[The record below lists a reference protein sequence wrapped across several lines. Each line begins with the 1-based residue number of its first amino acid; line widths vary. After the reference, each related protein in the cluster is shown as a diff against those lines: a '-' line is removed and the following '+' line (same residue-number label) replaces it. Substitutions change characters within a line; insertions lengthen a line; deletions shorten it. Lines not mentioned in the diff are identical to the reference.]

1 MPSPVSSDIS
11 KKARP
16 HRSSDWSSTI
26 AERLERQLGCS
37 ATTAPALLE
46 RVDFAPA
53 FCAPRARGAAL
64 VVLVA
69 TAASK
74 LTPVTPATGTSVP
87 RRCSARP
94 ARYDGRHPPDA
105 ITREHNNEV
114 EPTEPGRAQAIRR
127 ESELEALERFFGPAF
142 RSRGL
147 VLCGDAGMGKT
158 SMWEMGR
165 SIGAANGYAV
175 LSARASEA
183 ETGLSFAALAD
194 LVDGIPPKV
203 LAGQPGPQRQ
213 ALEVAVRRAAP
224 AGPAPEPLAISTGF
238 YRALLGLAQH
248 GPLVVAIDDVQWL
261 DEASAR
267 AIVFAAQRL
276 QGPGVRFLLST
287 RSHRPSEIE
296 KALPPESVGRL
307 ELKPLSF

>member
-1 MPSPVSSDIS
+1 M
-11 KKARP
+11 
-16 HRSSDWSSTI
+16 
-26 AERLERQLGCS
+26 
-37 ATTAPALLE
+37 
-46 RVDFAPA
+46 
-53 FCAPRARGAAL
+53 
-64 VVLVA
+64 
-69 TAASK
+69 
-74 LTPVTPATGTSVP
+74 
-87 RRCSARP
+87 
-94 ARYDGRHPPDA
+94 
-105 ITREHNNEV
+105 

-307 ELKPLSF
+307 ELKPLSFGAISSPPPLAHLKETLDGTGVPSVTFLCRPVQLIVTGSGQKLQVPVIYGQVNQT